1 MKLTLQETR
10 YLVEPISVISELVNE
25 IQLKVDKEKVEVI
38 AIDPANAALISFKLL
53 GSAFIEYEVE
63 KPVTI
68 AISLDNLKAVLK
80 RAKAN
85 ETIKLEHDEEKN
97 KLKIQIK
104 GESTRTFNLALID
117 IKEKQQR
124 IPDLKFTAH
133 IETPA
138 GLFEEAINDMSVFGE
153 SVSFVIEKDKFLLN
167 AESNLNDAKAEF
179 NHGEET
185 HIKNDSGD
193 DIKSRYSLEYLR
205 KIAKGG
211 KLARH
216 AQIQFSND
224 YPLKISYHVKDKMS
238 IETILAPRVQTD

>member
-1 MKLTLQETR
+1 MKLTLQEPR

-25 IQLKVDKEKVEVI
+25 IQLKIEKDKVEVI

-53 GSAFIEYEVE
+53 GSAFIEYDIE
-63 KPVTI
+63 KPVTL

-80 RAKAN
+80 LAKPN
-85 ETIKLEHDEEKN
+85 DTIKIEHDEEKN
-97 KLKIQIK
+97 KLKVQIK

-138 GLFEEAINDMSVFGE
+138 GLFEEAINDMSIFGE
-153 SVSFVIEKDKFLLN
+153 SVSFVIEKDKFILN

-179 NHGEET
+179 HNGEET
-185 HIKNDSGD
+185 HIKNDMGE

-211 KLARH
+211 KLARN
-216 AQIQFSND
+216 ANIQFSND
-224 YPLKISYHVKDKMS
+224 YPLKIGYHVKDKM
-238 IETILAPRVQTD
+238 ILETILAPRVQTD